1 MYIILPGT
9 IDGLNDLINK
19 MNPSLLSESLKN
31 MKTLST
37 RVVIPKFNFEYTSIL
52 GPILQKVFVFLSTKF
67 VYTF

>member
-52 GPILQKVFVFLSTKF
+52 GPILQKVVVFLNTKF
-67 VYTF
+67 VYIF